1 MASRPQGD
9 GSLRAVGVT
18 LFPEALRGTG
28 EGHGPFDLA
37 PESTMT
43 NATVTET
50 TGVTG
55 EPEGRRLRVRY
66 PGGDALVPAGTPI
79 VSFRP
84 GDRSLL
90 VPGASV
96 SLRALALLRAS

>member
-1 MASRPQGD
+1 
-9 GSLRAVGVT
+9 
-18 LFPEALRGTG
+18 
-28 EGHGPFDLA
+28 
-37 PESTMT
+37 MT
-43 NATVTET
+43 NATVTAD
-50 TGVTG
+50 VTD

-66 PGGDALVPAGTPI
+66 PGGEQTILVPPGTPI

-96 SLRALALLRAS
+96 SFLARELGGKMTAEWVNAGRVGFSLPY